1 MADKALT
8 LRLNKVLRELNISL
22 DRAVEYLSDV
32 GCDIEARPTT
42 KISKETYELLLEG
55 FKIDKS
61 KKDESAEISEE
72 KRKEKEKKKKR
83 TSFRALTFAQI
94 MTQRMQKSESG
105 IVLKKEGQ
113 TTQKAKTDK
122 KNRRRSRE
130 DFKAKF
136 ERFKIVSETG
146 KMIDTSV
153 TYNGEDIFQE
163 MTFKDRVESFFKYY
177 NPEKLNDGDFLK
189 TVLKTYENRKDILIE
204 QLTSV
209 YVYPLSQHSQM
220 TCQ

>member
-1 MADKALT
+1 M
-8 LRLNKVLRELNISL
+8 E
-22 DRAVEYLSDV
+22 
-32 GCDIEARPTT
+32 
-42 KISKETYELLLEG
+42 
-55 FKIDKS
+55 
-61 KKDESAEISEE
+61 
-72 KRKEKEKKKKR
+72 KEKEKKKKR

>member
-1 MADKALT
+1 MTAFF
-8 LRLNKVLRELNISL
+8 I
-22 DRAVEYLSDV
+22 
-32 GCDIEARPTT
+32 
-42 KISKETYELLLEG
+42 
-55 FKIDKS
+55 
-61 KKDESAEISEE
+61 EE
-72 KRKEKEKKKKR
+72 KEN
-83 TSFRALTFAQI
+83 
-94 MTQRMQKSESG
+94 
-105 IVLKKEGQ
+105 
-113 TTQKAKTDK
+113 AKTTDDK
-122 KNRRRSRE
+122 KNRRRSRD

-136 ERFKIVSETG
+136 ERFNIVSETG

-163 MTFKDRVESFFKYY
+163 MTFKDRVESFFRYY

-209 YVYPLSQHSQM
+209 YVYPLSQHSQL

>member
-1 MADKALT
+1 MD
-8 LRLNKVLRELNISL
+8 
-22 DRAVEYLSDV
+22 
-32 GCDIEARPTT
+32 
-42 KISKETYELLLEG
+42 
-55 FKIDKS
+55 
-61 KKDESAEISEE
+61 
-72 KRKEKEKKKKR
+72 KEKKKKR

-105 IVLKKEGQ
+105 IVLKREGQ
-113 TTQKAKTDK
+113 TTQKENAKTTDDK
-122 KNRRRSRE
+122 KNRRRSRD

-136 ERFKIVSETG
+136 ERFNIVSETG

-177 NPEKLNDGDFLK
+177 NPEKLNDRDFLK

-209 YVYPLSQHSQM
+209 YVYPLSQHSQL

>member
-1 MADKALT
+1 MD
-8 LRLNKVLRELNISL
+8 
-22 DRAVEYLSDV
+22 
-32 GCDIEARPTT
+32 
-42 KISKETYELLLEG
+42 
-55 FKIDKS
+55 
-61 KKDESAEISEE
+61 
-72 KRKEKEKKKKR
+72 KEKKKKR
-83 TSFRALTFAQI
+83 TSFRALTSAQI

-105 IVLKKEGQ
+105 IVLKREGQ
-113 TTQKAKTDK
+113 TTQKENAKTTDDK
-122 KNRRRSRE
+122 KNRRRSRD

-177 NPEKLNDGDFLK
+177 NPEKLNDENFLK

-209 YVYPLSQHSQM
+209 YVYPLSQHSQL